1 MKLELLSRV
10 PAKATATP
18 PILFVHGANCAAW
31 VWEEYL
37 LPDLAA
43 RGFEVHAV
51 SLRGHGRSEGRHLLP
66 WVSLS
71 DYVVDLVAT
80 VAHIGRPPVLVGHS
94 MGGMVVQ
101 KYLERGGAAGAI
113 LMASVPPEG
122 LWMTST
128 DLLLRDPVLFGEVAC
143 LQTIGPWM
151 PAAYPIIRKVLF
163 SPGMPEERV
172 RAYFK
177 RWQPESG
184 RVVMDMIGFDLPRG
198 RHAQVPM
205 LVLGAADDV
214 FIPQNLVET
223 TARHY
228 GAPLEIVPDMAHAM
242 MLEPGWR
249 RVADTVADWV
259 GALRHGSVA
268 EAA

>member
-31 VWEEYL
+31 VWEENL
-37 LPDLAA
+37 LPDLAD

-66 WVSLS
+66 WMSLS
-71 DYVVDLVAT
+71 DYVTDLVAT
-80 VAHIGRPPVLVGHS
+80 VANIGRPPVLVGHS

-101 KYLERGGAAGAI
+101 KYLERFAAAGAV

-122 LWMTST
+122 LFLTST
-128 DLLLRDPVLFGEVAC
+128 TLLMRDPVLFSEITC

-163 SPGMPEERV
+163 SPDMPEERV
-172 RAYFK
+172 RDYFK

-184 RVVMDMIGFDLPRG
+184 RVVMDMLGLDLPRG
-198 RHAQVPM
+198 QHSSCPM

-214 FIPQNLVET
+214 FIPPTLVET

-228 GAPLEIVPDMAHAM
+228 GAPSEIVPHIAHAM

-249 RVADTVADWV
+249 RVADRLADWV
-259 GALRHGSVA
+259 GSLRSHSIA
-268 EAA
+268 QAA

>member
-10 PAKATATP
+10 PQKKTDTP

-31 VWEEYL
+31 VWEEHM
-37 LPDLAA
+37 LPDLAG
-43 RGFEVHAV
+43 RGFEVHAL
-51 SLRGHGRSEGRHLLP
+51 SLRGHGRSEGRNLLP
-66 WVSLS
+66 WFSLA
-71 DYVVDLVAT
+71 DYVTDVAAT
-80 VAHIGRPPVLVGHS
+80 IAHIGRTPVLVGHS

-101 KYLERGGAAGAI
+101 KYLDRGQAAGAI
-113 LMASVPPEG
+113 LMASVPPKG

-128 DLLLRDPVLFGEVAC
+128 DMWLRDPVLFSEVAW

-151 PAAYPIIRKVLF
+151 PAAYPVTRKVLF
-163 SPGMPEERV
+163 SPSMPEDRV
-172 RAYFK
+172 RTYFK

-184 RVVMDMIGFDLPRG
+184 RVVLDMLGLDLPHG
-198 RHAQVPM
+198 RRPPPPM

-214 FIPQNLVET
+214 FISANLVGA

-228 GAPLEIVPDMAHAM
+228 GAPVEIIPDMAHAM

-249 RVADTVADWV
+249 RVADITADWV
-259 GALRHGSVA
+259 SGAGSLLA
-268 EAA
+268 QAA

>member
-10 PAKATATP
+10 PDTKTDAP
-18 PILFVHGANCAAW
+18 PILFIHGANCAAW
-31 VWEEYL
+31 VWEEHM

-66 WVSLS
+66 WFSLA
-71 DYVVDLVAT
+71 DYVTDIAAT
-80 VAHIGRPPVLVGHS
+80 IAHIGRPPILVGHS

-101 KYLERGGAAGAI
+101 KYLDRGHCAGAV
-113 LMASVPPEG
+113 LMASVPPRG
-122 LWMTST
+122 LFMTST
-128 DLLLRDPVLFGEVAC
+128 DLWLRDPVLFSEVAC

-151 PAAYPIIRKVLF
+151 PAAYPITRKVLF
-163 SPGMPEERV
+163 SPAMPEDRV

-184 RVVMDMIGFDLPRG
+184 RVVLDMLGLDLPQGG
-198 RHAQVPM
+198 RALPPM

-214 FIPQNLVET
+214 FIPPNLVEA
-223 TARHY
+223 TARRY
-228 GAPLEIVPDMAHAM
+228 GTPVEIFPGMAHAM

-249 RVADTVADWV
+249 RVADMLADW
-259 GALRHGSVA
+259 AAGSGRLLA
-268 EAA
+268 QAA